1 MKPSVRNYGM
11 LTGISLVC
19 FSTSYAITLALEVSR
34 LFFRMPIRMVV
45 MLLFAIIG
53 IAMQTLYL
61 YNRATA
67 PGLASVPLSNWH
79 DWYVIA
85 AWVLAAAYIYLA
97 ASRPQTSVGLFL
109 LPVVL
114 VLVGVAY
121 AFPKDLSLPQ
131 SHALNVWGIA
141 HGVLLLLGTIAV
153 SLGFVAGMMYLVQ
166 SYRLKHKLPPRQG
179 FKLPSLEWLQ
189 RVNKQLLTL
198 SSCFIGLGIVA
209 GVILNLVKGQGRM
222 SWGDPIV
229 LMSGVLLVWLIVATV
244 FEWTYKPA
252 QQGRKVAYMTVV
264 SFIMLAM
271 VMGLL
276 VMGSTQHTKSGVGSQ
291 PAQQTSNVRRGSPD
305 PAETADRRSQDER
318 RRRP

>member
-1 MKPSVRNYGM
+1 M

-45 MLLFAIIG
+45 MLLFAVVG
-53 IAMQTLYL
+53 LVTQGLYL
-61 YNRATA
+61 YNRATD
-67 PGLASVPLSNWH
+67 PVLASVPLSNWH

-85 AWVLAAAYIYLA
+85 ALVLAVLYVYLA

-114 VLVGVAY
+114 VLIGVAY
-121 AFPKDLSLPQ
+121 ALPKNHTVTQ
-131 SHALNVWGIA
+131 SHAQNVWGIA

-153 SLGFVAGMMYLVQ
+153 SLGFVAGLMYLAQ
-166 SYRLKHKLPPRQG
+166 SYRLKHKLPPRPG

-189 RVNKQLLTL
+189 KINKQLLAV
-198 SSCFIGLGIVA
+198 SSFFLFLGIVA
-209 GVILNLVKGQGRM
+209 GGILNLVKQQGQM
-222 SWGDPIV
+222 PWGDPIV
-229 LMSGVLLVWLIVATV
+229 VMSGVLLVWLVVATI

-252 QQGRKVAYMTVV
+252 QQGRKVAYLTVV
-264 SFIMLAM
+264 SFVMLAM

-276 VMGSTQHTKSGVGSQ
+276 AMGSTQHTKGNRVGFQHPQKTSGFFLGRLEAYPTEVSL
-291 PAQQTSNVRRGSPD
+291 
-305 PAETADRRSQDER
+305 
-318 RRRP
+318 

>member
-1 MKPSVRNYGM
+1 M

-45 MLLFAIIG
+45 MLLFAVIG
-53 IAMQTLYL
+53 IGMQTLYL

-67 PGLASVPLSNWH
+67 PGLSSVPLSNWH

-85 AWVLAAAYIYLA
+85 AWVLAATYIYLA

-114 VLVGVAY
+114 VLIGVAY

-131 SHALNVWGIA
+131 THALNVWGIA

-153 SLGFVAGMMYLVQ
+153 SLGFVAGLMYLVQ

-209 GVILNLVKGQGRM
+209 GVILNSSRVKE
-222 SWGDPIV
+222 D
-229 LMSGVLLVWLIVATV
+229 SG
-244 FEWTYKPA
+244 
-252 QQGRKVAYMTVV
+252 
-264 SFIMLAM
+264 
-271 VMGLL
+271 
-276 VMGSTQHTKSGVGSQ
+276 
-291 PAQQTSNVRRGSPD
+291 
-305 PAETADRRSQDER
+305 
-318 RRRP
+318 

>member
-1 MKPSVRNYGM
+1 M

-45 MLLFAIIG
+45 MLLFAVIG
-53 IAMQTLYL
+53 IGMQTLYL

-85 AWVLAAAYIYLA
+85 AWVLAAVYIYLA

-114 VLVGVAY
+114 VLIGVAY
-121 AFPKDLSLPQ
+121 AFPQNLTLPPTHAKD
-131 SHALNVWGIA
+131 VWGIA

-153 SLGFVAGMMYLVQ
+153 SLGFVAGLMYLAQ

-189 RVNKQLLTL
+189 KVNKQLLAL

-229 LMSGVLLVWLIVATV
+229 LMSGVLLAWLIAATI

-252 QQGRKVAYMTVV
+252 QQGRKVAYLTVV

-276 VMGSTQHTKSGVGSQ
+276 VMGSTQHTKSGVGFQ
-291 PAQQTSNVRRGSPD
+291 PAQQTSRAFLGRLEAYPTE
-305 PAETADRRSQDER
+305 AL
-318 RRRP
+318 